1 MWHLAP
7 TRIVGTRTTRI
18 DEPTAQWFEPLPEDA
33 ASIAIASAY
42 WDKHSCERTIAL
54 ADRVGGTA
62 RLLLW
67 TAGASRSA
75 WVAAREQSGDVR
87 LDLRFIDS
95 PVDGGIVHVKVAAI
109 EDESGA
115 WVRTMVGSANL
126 TAAAYERNVEL
137 GVVLD
142 GAAAGVHLQG
152 WFEEQFAAATPASAI
167 DWDRAIEIAPERSEA
182 NERRKLF
189 AAAQLASPVIVPE
202 TSHIRH

>member
-7 TRIVGTRTTRI
+7 IRIVGTRATSI
-18 DEPTAQWFEPLPEDA
+18 DEPTAEWYEPLPAERG
-33 ASIAIASAY
+33 SVAIASAY
-42 WDKHSCERTIAL
+42 WDKGSCERAIEL

-75 WVAAREQSGDVR
+75 WVAAREQAGDPR

-95 PVDGGIVHVKVAAI
+95 PLDGGIVHVKLAAI
-109 EDESGA
+109 EDEMGA

-126 TAAAYERNVEL
+126 TGAAYERNVEI

-142 GAAAGVHLQG
+142 GPAAGVHLQG

-167 DWDRAIEIAPERSEA
+167 DWDTAIQIAPEKSEA

-189 AAAQLASPVIVPE
+189 AAAALAAPVVVP
-202 TSHIRH
+202 